1 MTGGTE
7 KHRALAIARGRGIVR
22 ARDFRSAG
30 ISPTVIS
37 RLEKEGSLARLG
49 RGLYQLAE
57 ADLSA
62 SHSLAAASRAVPRGA
77 IALLSALQF
86 HGLTT
91 QAPHQVWMLLPA
103 NAWVPRNPPVALQV
117 VRASG
122 RGLTCGIE
130 RHVIER
136 VAVTITV
143 PAKTVAD
150 CFKYRSKVGLDVA
163 TEALRDYLRAPGANR
178 DELWR
183 YAELCRVQNVIR
195 PYLEAMQ

>member
-1 MTGGTE
+1 MPGHNH
-7 KHRALAIARGRGIVR
+7 KDRALAIVRRRGIAR
-22 ARDFRSAG
+22 AQDFRSAG
-30 ISPTVIS
+30 ISPTIIS
-37 RLEKEGSLARLG
+37 RLERDGILIRLG
-49 RGLYQLAE
+49 RGLYQLAG

-62 SHSLAAASRAVPRGA
+62 SHSLAAASRAVPRGV

-91 QAPHQVWMLLPA
+91 QVPHQVWMLLPSNSWA
-103 NAWVPRNPPVALQV
+103 PRNPPVAIQV

-122 RGLTCGIE
+122 RALACGVE

-136 VAVTITV
+136 VVVTITV

-163 TEALRDYLRAPGANR
+163 TEALRDYLRASGANR
-178 DELWR
+178 DDLWR

>member
-1 MTGGTE
+1 MAAGTE
-7 KHRALAIARGRGIVR
+7 KDRAVAIARREGIVR

-37 RLEKEGSLARLG
+37 RLEKEGFLARLG
-49 RGLYQLAE
+49 RGLYRLADAE
-57 ADLSA
+57 LSA
-62 SHSLAAASRAVPRGA
+62 AHSLAAATRAVPRGI

-91 QAPHQVWMLLPA
+91 QAPHQVWMLLPS
-103 NAWVPRNPPVALQV
+103 NAWSPRNPPVTIRA

-122 RGLTCGIE
+122 RALTCGVE
-130 RHVIER
+130 RHDIEG
-136 VAVTITV
+136 VLVTITA

-163 TEALRDYLRAPGANR
+163 TEALRDYLRRPGAKR
-178 DELWR
+178 DELWK
-183 YAELCRVQNVIR
+183 YAQHCRVQNVIR